1 MKVLAQLG
9 EGTVLV
15 DVGDAEDDSAF
26 AQVFSQRRG
35 VMVDLRR
42 GRAYP
47 PRFILSHIAHGN
59 GYWQPFTGDPGR
71 AFELAAEMMR
81 HHTASRRTSGESRHG
96 RA

>member
-1 MKVLAQLG
+1 MMVLAQLG

-15 DVGDAEDDSAF
+15 DVGDAKDDSLF
-26 AQVFSQRRG
+26 PQRRG

-42 GRAYP
+42 GKAYP

-71 AFELAAEMMR
+71 ALELAAETMR
-81 HHTASRRTSGESRHG
+81 NHTSSRRTSGE
-96 RA
+96 